1 MNRKQIIIAG
11 SVGAEIMDEL
21 KPSTT
26 TRLESS
32 HLLLGRLQHIGPMEW
47 IMYKPRWEAFYG
59 THLEEQLRDL
69 GVNTVIIVECN
80 FLNCPRATIY
90 EASEQDFRIVL
101 AQDATSQRMKR
112 L

>member
-11 SVGAEIMDEL
+11 SVGAGIMDEL

-32 HLLLGRLQHIGPMEW
+32 HLLLGRLEHIGPMEW

-59 THLEEQLRDL
+59 THLEEQLRSL